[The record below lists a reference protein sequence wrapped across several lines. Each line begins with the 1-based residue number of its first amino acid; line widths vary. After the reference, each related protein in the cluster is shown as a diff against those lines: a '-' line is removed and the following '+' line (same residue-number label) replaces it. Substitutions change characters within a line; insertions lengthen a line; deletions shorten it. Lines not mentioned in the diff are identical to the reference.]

1 MGRACGKQQI
11 NNYIQTWFYCL
22 AKSLAI
28 IHQQGVQHKNIKSR
42 NILRKGSQ
50 VLDSDLGFKIFEPEL
65 TSSTTGTVDGG
76 NTPMYSA
83 PEVIAIEKR
92 SRSADVFSFGC
103 GFTAMLTIKGGASL
117 AAYHEFRNITFKG
130 QWGTS
135 CQSCAYHKILDK
147 VDEWFDGYPDKFR
160 EYRAF
165 IRPML
170 AVDRLQRPTT
180 EATAKAIR
188 YFYHDVE
195 LTTCEACGKH
205 FQSLARVSKANSKKD
220 ESWNLW
226 ASHSS
231 TNPCTKLPT
240 PNWPETATH
249 STFGYRRKAA
259 CCYYPHTISRS
270 QAFIEAITDY
280 HYNQYL
286 IWTSPKSTSVFGPKQ
301 SLL

>member
-130 QWGTS
+130 Q
-135 CQSCAYHKILDK
+135 
-147 VDEWFDGYPDKFR
+147 
-160 EYRAF
+160 
-165 IRPML
+165 
-170 AVDRLQRPTT
+170 
-180 EATAKAIR
+180 
-188 YFYHDVE
+188 
-195 LTTCEACGKH
+195 
-205 FQSLARVSKANSKKD
+205 
-220 ESWNLW
+220 
-226 ASHSS
+226 
-231 TNPCTKLPT
+231 
-240 PNWPETATH
+240 
-249 STFGYRRKAA
+249 
-259 CCYYPHTISRS
+259 
-270 QAFIEAITDY
+270 
-280 HYNQYL
+280 
-286 IWTSPKSTSVFGPKQ
+286 
-301 SLL
+301 